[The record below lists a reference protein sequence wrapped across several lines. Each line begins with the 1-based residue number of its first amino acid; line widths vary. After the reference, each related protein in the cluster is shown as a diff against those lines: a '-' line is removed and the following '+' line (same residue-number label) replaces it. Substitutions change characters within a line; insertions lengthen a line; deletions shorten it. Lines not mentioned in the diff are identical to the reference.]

1 MQGSRAKASRE
12 ARAPDRKGDCQVFFT
27 PAYNS
32 ASSHSADKEKK
43 KEKKK
48 RKGGKRKKRK
58 RKKKRRRKKRK
69 KRKKKEGK
77 KRKGRGKQPTADAF
91 FFFVLNNSFLCNA
104 QSPSAKPR
112 QSNQR
117 WHLTSLRADYFGGVW
132 LRGFVQ
138 PLLGR
143 GAASGLGLRVS
154 KPLLVESF

>member
-91 FFFVLNNSFLCNA
+91 FFLFSTIHFCATHKAPQPNPAKVISDGISQVSVLIT
-104 QSPSAKPR
+104 SAG
-112 QSNQR
+112 
-117 WHLTSLRADYFGGVW
+117 FG
-132 LRGFVQ
+132 
-138 PLLGR
+138 
-143 GAASGLGLRVS
+143 
-154 KPLLVESF
+154 